1 MSPST
6 KRPFSREQRLTIVHG
21 MLIFVLIIVVLQ
33 LWLLTATM
41 NAWLGGDEA
50 SRGRQCRVPRAER
63 RLVSIPR
70 TPGADQKRRRVVDAL
85 LHFPHVSVVGHM
97 ARFVMRPN

>member
-1 MSPST
+1 VRTSA

-41 NAWLGGDEA
+41 NAWLGGDDSIVWPAAAA
-50 SRGRQCRVPRAER
+50 SAVGLALNVGLFRYLVRIERTRQARG
-63 RLVSIPR
+63 
-70 TPGADQKRRRVVDAL
+70 
-85 LHFPHVSVVGHM
+85 
-97 ARFVMRPN
+97 